1 MTAALHPA
9 DLSEDKLLSDCEVR
23 RTRRGGPGGQHR
35 NKVETAV
42 VLEHLPT
49 GIRAEAN
56 ERRSQEQNRHMAI
69 GRLRRLLAV
78 QVRVV
83 RVTAEVPSSL
93 WQSRTKRGRLSVGDE
108 HADFAPLLAE
118 ALDVVAAAEFDF
130 TTAATQ
136 LQVTT
141 SQLLKLIRTDF
152 TALEWVNT
160 QRQSRGLRPL
170 R

>member
-1 MTAALHPA
+1 MTGALHPA
-9 DLSEDKLLSDCEVR
+9 DLSETELLAECEVW

-42 VLEHLPT
+42 VLEHLST

-56 ERRSQEQNRHMAI
+56 ERRSQEQNRQMAI

-78 QVRVV
+78 QVRVA
-83 RVTAEVPSSL
+83 RPAAEVPSSL
-93 WQSRTKRGRLSVGDE
+93 WQSRTKNDRLSVSEE

-118 ALDVVAAAEFDF
+118 ALDVVATAEFDL

-136 LQVTT
+136 LRVST
-141 SQLLKLIRTDF
+141 SQLLKLIRTEF
-152 TALEWVNT
+152 TALAWLNA
-160 QRQSRGLRPL
+160 QRQLKGLRPL